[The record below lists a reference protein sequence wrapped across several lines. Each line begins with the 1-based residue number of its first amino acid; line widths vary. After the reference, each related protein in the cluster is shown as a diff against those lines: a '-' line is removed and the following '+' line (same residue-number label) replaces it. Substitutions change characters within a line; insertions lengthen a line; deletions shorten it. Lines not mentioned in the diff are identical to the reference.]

1 MKEER
6 DPSSVQ
12 QVLDQDFGECVFI
25 RHEYNHMGCFEW
37 MDEINSEVK
46 AFCE

>member
-25 RHEYNHMGCFEW
+25 RYEYDHMGCFE
-37 MDEINSEVK
+37 
-46 AFCE
+46 

>member
-12 QVLDQDFGECVFI
+12 QVLNYDFDEYVCI
-25 RHEYNHMGCFEW
+25 RYEW
-37 MDEINSEVK
+37 GNVGYSEWVGWD
-46 AFCE
+46 